1 VRWRSRQEISRRLR
15 SAGFEAEEVEQALA
29 DLENVGLIED
39 HRFAR
44 EVVRDQAS
52 RRLVGDRSIRANL
65 LQKGVGRDIVDEAL
79 QEAGE
84 ESERAGE
91 LARRRAGRLVGL
103 PPEAAYRRLHGFLL
117 GRGYGPGVARDAG
130 RAALNEVF
138 GEGGASEDP

>member
-29 DLENVGLIED
+29 DLEGVGLIED

-44 EVVRDQAS
+44 EVVRDQAV
-52 RRLVGDRSIRANL
+52 RGLQGDRSIRAGL

-79 QEAGE
+79 GEAGD

-91 LARRRAGRLVGL
+91 LARRRAIRLAGL
-103 PPEAAYRRLHGFLL
+103 EPDAAFRRLYGFLL
-117 GRGYGPGVARDAG
+117 RRGYGPSVAREACWS
-130 RAALNEVF
+130 ALHEVL